1 MKYLAASLSLAA
13 FGALGTGC
21 ALSPVQADY
30 GNSVHEMTANQTY
43 DPATRLSP
51 SAAAAE
57 GADPAM
63 LQEAIKALRAEKV
76 DRAKV
81 AEPMLLQAGG
91 G

>member
-1 MKYLAASLSLAA
+1 MKYVSACLLLVS

-21 ALSPVQADY
+21 ALSPLQADY
-30 GNSVHEMTANQTY
+30 GNSVHEMTAKQTY
-43 DPATRLSP
+43 DPATRVSP
-51 SAAAAE
+51 STIAAE